1 MCANVRKC
9 GQLLKKKVKNM
20 LIFDLMEIGNRLYEY
35 RKRKHLTQAQLAEKA
50 GLSDRAYAEI
60 ERGNANMRLE
70 TFLKICESLEITP
83 NDILVKKD
91 SEGFSYDELKKRLEN
106 CTEKEKQA
114 ALDILRSYT
123 DSL

>member
-1 MCANVRKC
+1 
-9 GQLLKKKVKNM
+9 M